1 VCERERERERVVGKK
16 YSLYLALP
24 HFPPLCFVGQVLRES
39 KDSKGQK
46 QMWLKREQADALT
59 SDSK

>member
-1 VCERERERERVVGKK
+1 MV
-16 YSLYLALP
+16 ALL
-24 HFPPLCFVGQVLRES
+24 HLLLLCYVGQVLRES